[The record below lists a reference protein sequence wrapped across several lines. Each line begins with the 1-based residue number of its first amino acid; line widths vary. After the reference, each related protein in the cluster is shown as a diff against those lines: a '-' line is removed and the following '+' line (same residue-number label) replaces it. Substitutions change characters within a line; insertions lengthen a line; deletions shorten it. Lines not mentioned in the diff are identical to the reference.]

1 MFQSRENSDLC
12 FLQAGTVIL
21 GGFSFLVLFLF
32 SVRAFLT
39 FAGKALLCSLHFCF
53 QWNGGEKEESCDF
66 PCNQRGNIWFSR
78 EGLQYQPI
86 PGEECTPRMCVTLQM
101 YLCQPDSQSHHE
113 RWCRE
118 EAGTRWGP
126 EREHKVKPRW
136 TSTQGTAGTVCGSWP
151 SLCGFY
157 FQGSETSL
165 ILSWS
170 PAHTTTGTQHVNT
183 LPSLL
188 HCLPSLSFI
197 LQRSLNKKTTPPA
210 TQRLCLHHGGS
221 LISWWNS
228 KAIPSPVVSH
238 IIIDSTE
245 RKNLVL
251 AAQECPRDPKA
262 LSLFCRI
269 SFHSWFIWFDLIY
282 KGRQQSSCHLFFP
295 CRHQVWAETRGEWCL
310 VTGYC
315 QGWDMGPFCFIL
327 HLN

>member
-1 MFQSRENSDLC
+1 MFQSRDNSDLG
-12 FLQAGTVIL
+12 FLQAGTAIL
-21 GGFSFLVLFLF
+21 GGFSFLVLFFF
-32 SVRAFLT
+32 SVSVFLT
-39 FAGKALLCSLHFCF
+39 FAVKALLCSLHFCF
-53 QWNGGEKEESCDF
+53 QWNGGEKKRVVTFPVIRGATSGFPGKGCSPSPSQGGMHPQDLCD
-66 PCNQRGNIWFSR
+66 PTDVPVPARPTKSPQ
-78 EGLQYQPI
+78 
-86 PGEECTPRMCVTLQM
+86 
-101 YLCQPDSQSHHE
+101 

-118 EAGTRWGP
+118 EAGTQWGS

-136 TSTQGTAGTVCGSWP
+136 TRTQGTSGTVCGSWP
-151 SLCGFY
+151 SLCCFY

-165 ILSWS
+165 IVSWS
-170 PAHTTTGTQHVNT
+170 PTHTTTGTQHVIT
-183 LPSLL
+183 LPFLL
-188 HCLPSLSFI
+188 HCSPSLSFN

-228 KAIPSPVVSH
+228 KAIPSPVLSH
-238 IIIDSTE
+238 IITDSTE

-251 AAQECPRDPKA
+251 AAQECPRDPNA
-262 LSLFCRI
+262 LLLFCRI
-269 SFHSWFIWFDLIY
+269 SFHSLFIWFDLIY

-295 CRHQVWAETRGEWCL
+295 CRRQVWAETRGEWCL